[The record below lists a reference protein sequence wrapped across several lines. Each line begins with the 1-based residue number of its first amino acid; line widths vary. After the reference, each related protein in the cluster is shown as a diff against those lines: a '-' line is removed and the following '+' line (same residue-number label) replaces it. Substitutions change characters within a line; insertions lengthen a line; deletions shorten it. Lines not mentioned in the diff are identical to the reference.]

1 MSAACRISR
10 QHNTESGTWQ
20 SPRFINSPR
29 RHYRP
34 SLGFTLLELIIILL
48 LVSILA
54 TTAASRFFRADDV
67 SARTQRDA
75 LLQLSRQLQQRSM
88 QDVAGLTSTCPLL
101 LISSTH
107 AGLVNHCDNNP
118 QLLADPANPAQV
130 QWGNNQLQS
139 SQSLPLI
146 LRFDRLGRPTG
157 VCSSGCTFTLVQ
169 AAGSYSLC
177 IGGSGYVRTC

>member
-1 MSAACRISR
+1 M
-10 QHNTESGTWQ
+10 Q
-20 SPRFINSPR
+20 
-29 RHYRP
+29 
-34 SLGFTLLELIIILL
+34 GFTLLELVIILL

-54 TTAASRFFRADDV
+54 TTAASRFFRVDDLT
-67 SARTQRDA
+67 ARAQRDV

-107 AGLVNHCDNNP
+107 AGLVNHCGNNP
-118 QLLADPANPAQV
+118 QLVADPANPAQI
-130 QWGNNQLQS
+130 QWGANQLQS
-139 SQSLPLI
+139 SQGLPLA

-157 VCSSGCTFTLVQ
+157 VCSSGCTFTVVQ

-177 IGGSGYVRTC
+177 IGGSGYVRAC